1 MRGTRALRR
10 FKAINKAEDISQS
23 ASLDTGTQAN
33 DPAQVDTA
41 IMIAGEVALILED
54 TEDEFDFTQL
64 DIY

>member
-1 MRGTRALRR
+1 MSYKLALLGKELELS
-10 FKAINKAEDISQS
+10 FDNS
-23 ASLDTGTQAN
+23 ASLDTGTQTN